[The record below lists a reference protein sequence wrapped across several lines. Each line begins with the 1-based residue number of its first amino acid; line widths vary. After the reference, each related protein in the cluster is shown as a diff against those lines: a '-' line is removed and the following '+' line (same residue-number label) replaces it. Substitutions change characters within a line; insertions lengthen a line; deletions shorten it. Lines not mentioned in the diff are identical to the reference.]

1 MLNPDLVSVIIP
13 CYNQSHFL
21 GEAIESVL
29 RQTYAHYE
37 IIIVDDGSTDE
48 TASVA
53 TSFEQARLVSQ
64 KNQGLAAAR
73 NAGLRASKG
82 SYAVFLDADDR
93 LLPNALEDGVK
104 SLNANPECAF
114 SYGHVKLISAAGSP
128 LPTPRQVGPESDHY
142 LQLLLHNY
150 IWTAGAVIYRQGVF
164 DFVDGFNASVNGSAD
179 FELNARIAR
188 LFPICCCETD
198 VVEYRR
204 HDDGMSRDFRKML
217 KSAVTARRLQ
227 RKYVEGNR
235 RYEEALQT
243 GMRAAQED
251 YGEKLFRQARNHLRE
266 RKWSKAIPGFLTLLR
281 YYPQGF
287 AKRAY
292 RKLQPVAPNA
302 QN

>member
-13 CYNQSHFL
+13 CYNQSRYL

-37 IIIVDDGSTDE
+37 IIVVDDGSTDD
-48 TASVA
+48 TAIA
-53 TSFEQARLVSQ
+53 AARFEQARCLIQ

-73 NAGLRASKG
+73 NAGLEASRG

-104 SLNANPECAF
+104 SLIAHPECAF
-114 SYGHVKLISAAGSP
+114 SYGHVRLISSAGLP
-128 LPTPRQVGPESDHY
+128 LPTPRQIARESDHY

-164 DFVDGFNASVNGSAD
+164 DFVDGFNASINGSAD
-179 FELNARIAR
+179 FDLNARIAR
-188 LFPICCCETD
+188 LFPICCAESE

-204 HDDGMSRDFRKML
+204 HDDSMSRDFRKML

-243 GMRAAQED
+243 GLRAAQED
-251 YGEKLFRQARNHLRE
+251 YGEKLFKQARNHLRE
-266 RKWSKAIPGFLTLLR
+266 HKWNKAIPGFLTLLR

-292 RKLQPVAPNA
+292 RKLQQAAPNA